1 MFMHKEIPGVWGQH
15 LLLFLLFVQQ
25 NSESQYFF
33 LRFTYYHI
41 VFCLYVCLLAIRRN
55 QISL

>member
-1 MFMHKEIPGVWGQH
+1 MSMHKELLGVWGQR

-33 LRFTYYHI
+33 LKIY
-41 VFCLYVCLLAIRRN
+41 LLSMQCSACMP
-55 QISL
+55 